1 MYYLGLDSGGT
12 KAAFVLGDEKG
23 NIYARYRSSGCAVL
37 GARKEGVKKKV
48 EEGVAAVCRMTGIE
62 QKEIECMAIG
72 ISGYGEGAGTE
83 QETLEACEEV
93 LGKGKAVCHCDTY
106 VGWAG
111 SFLFRPG
118 INIISGTGA
127 VVYGVNESGKE
138 ARSNGW
144 GAGCDEGSCTWH
156 GHKLV
161 EAFTKQADGRMER
174 TKLYEMFRERFGI
187 DGEDPHFVL
196 TLNREIVKGIG
207 LPELQRF
214 LKEVCEANDP
224 VARQIYKEG
233 AWELWQGVRAVAKR
247 LGIEGTGYA
256 VSYSGGLFK
265 SGDCILEPLRCLAG
279 EEGVRLVLPKL
290 EPDMGALMT
299 AIRSRNPGFNPE
311 TFLPKEEGVI
321 CHGNNA

>member
-62 QKEIECMAIG
+62 RKEIECMAIG

-138 ARSNGW
+138 ARSNASVLKRKLPSGCSSP
-144 GAGCDEGSCTWH
+144 AGKPAAS
-156 GHKLV
+156 
-161 EAFTKQADGRMER
+161 
-174 TKLYEMFRERFGI
+174 
-187 DGEDPHFVL
+187 
-196 TLNREIVKGIG
+196 
-207 LPELQRF
+207 
-214 LKEVCEANDP
+214 
-224 VARQIYKEG
+224 
-233 AWELWQGVRAVAKR
+233 AVFF
-247 LGIEGTGYA
+247 II
-256 VSYSGGLFK
+256 SP
-265 SGDCILEPLRCLAG
+265 I
-279 EEGVRLVLPKL
+279 
-290 EPDMGALMT
+290 
-299 AIRSRNPGFNPE
+299 AIPAPS
-311 TFLPKEEGVI
+311 
-321 CHGNNA
+321 